1 MKQNSTITVL
11 FVEVAM
17 LRLSK
22 LTDYGTVIMTSMA
35 RTPDAVHTAREITEQ
50 IHVALP
56 TVSKVLKV
64 LAQARLLQSY
74 RGASGGYR
82 LARAPQKISVAEIIK
97 ALEGPIG
104 LTECSTTPGLC
115 HQEMMCPIRPNWQRI
130 NRAILATLER
140 ITLAEMVQP
149 AIPTNTLEVEMPSRA
164 YNGRYPNSL
173 HKA

>member
-1 MKQNSTITVL
+1 
-11 FVEVAM
+11 M

-22 LTDYGTVIMTSMA
+22 LTDYGTVIMTYMA
-35 RTPDAVHTAREITEQ
+35 RAPDTVHTAREITDQ

-56 TVSKVLKV
+56 TVSKVLKM
-64 LAQARLLQSY
+64 LAQKGLLQSY

-104 LTECSTTPGLC
+104 LTECSTSPGLC
-115 HQEMMCPIRPNWQRI
+115 HQELLCPIRPNWQRI
-130 NRAILATLER
+130 NRAILATLEQ

-149 AIPTNTLEVEMPSRA
+149 AVDAHTLDVRMPLARA
-164 YNGRYPNSL
+164 PSSVSQ
-173 HKA
+173 